1 MAAMVSHDMLVPTDF
16 GPGSRLA
23 LERALRSLGPEGGTI
38 CVLHVLDQHLI
49 AHMQALVPDVGEPQ
63 LWARL
68 RQQAEAHYANL
79 VAGLAPANVTVEPL
93 IIDGIPFLKIVQL
106 AHDFDVDMIV
116 MTVHRGAPHVEQLLF
131 GSTAER
137 VLRLAPCP
145 VLIVPE
151 VVAQP
156 PPTPA
161 GEVDSYP
168 GERTSSLGC

>member
-1 MAAMVSHDMLVPTDF
+1 M
-16 GPGSRLA
+16 
-23 LERALRSLGPEGGTI
+23 

-49 AHMQALVPDVGEPQ
+49 ARMQGLVPDVGETQ

-68 RQQAEAHYANL
+68 RQQAEAQCANL
-79 VAGLAPANVTVEPL
+79 VAGLARANVTIEPL
-93 IIDGIPFLKIVQL
+93 IVDGIPFLKIVQL

-151 VVAQP
+151 VVAP
-156 PPTPA
+156 PPPVPA
-161 GEVDSYP
+161 GEVDRHTD
-168 GERTSSLGC
+168 EHTSSLGC

>member
-1 MAAMVSHDMLVPTDF
+1 
-16 GPGSRLA
+16 
-23 LERALRSLGPEGGTI
+23 
-38 CVLHVLDQHLI
+38 VLDQHLI
-49 AHMQALVPDVGEPQ
+49 AHMQVLVPDVGETQ
-63 LWARL
+63 LWTRL

-79 VAGLAPANVTVEPL
+79 VAGLARANVAVEPL
-93 IIDGIPFLKIVQL
+93 IVEGIPFLKIVQL

-151 VVAQP
+151 VVAP
-156 PPTPA
+156 PPPAPA
-161 GEVDSYP
+161 GAVDRHTD
-168 GERTSSLGC
+168 EHTSSLGC

>member
-1 MAAMVSHDMLVPTDF
+1 
-16 GPGSRLA
+16 
-23 LERALRSLGPEGGTI
+23 
-38 CVLHVLDQHLI
+38 VLDQHLI
-49 AHMQALVPDVGEPQ
+49 AHMQVLVPDVGETQ

-79 VAGLAPANVTVEPL
+79 VAGLARANVTVEPL
-93 IIDGIPFLKIVQL
+93 IVAGIPFLKIVQL
-106 AHDFDVDMIV
+106 ARDFDVDMIV

-151 VVAQP
+151 VVTP
-156 PPTPA
+156 PPAPA
-161 GEVDSYP
+161 GEVDRHAD
-168 GERTSSLGC
+168 ERTSSLDC